1 MTQLYMLFTQPE
13 RLVHEAHLHCL
24 EGQHPGRKQCATS
37 PCIGEAIRKVGQKK
51 IMKQFLMCHQLRLE
65 PVARQSMPDEY
76 ESDSWFDT
84 SDISVLSQT
93 VRRGAGT
100 EQPLR

>member
-1 MTQLYMLFTQPE
+1 LKQL
-13 RLVHEAHLHCL
+13 
-24 EGQHPGRKQCATS
+24 
-37 PCIGEAIRKVGQKK
+37 
-51 IMKQFLMCHQLRLE
+51 LMCHQLRLE
-65 PVARQSMPDEY
+65 PVARQSMPDEC

-100 EQPLR
+100 E